1 MGSHAWKARGRVAF
15 NNGLTKC
22 LYPNHFSVF
31 LSSLPSFLNW
41 LPPEAGIRMAAAAVL
56 EMAFTLDNGQ
66 EKKLIS
72 LSDLFLGVRRKP
84 FHNFLLPSH

>member
-1 MGSHAWKARGRVAF
+1 MGSHAWKARGRVVF

-22 LYPNHFSVF
+22 LYPKHFSVF

-66 EKKLIS
+66 EKKKADFS
-72 LSDLFLGVRRKP
+72 Q
-84 FHNFLLPSH
+84 